1 MNERKDLKDW
11 LERNVKHYPE
21 SKYVALSNFEVDWN
35 DLSGSFILSL
45 DLAKIEPRIR
55 FGLDSNGWMRFWLPM
70 HHSPLGV
77 PASYAMFEL
86 TDTTNNAIKRALK
99 EVFGRF
105 RPLGLNK
112 DINQLITGSTPI
124 LDRVLEVNPLE
135 LIRERL
141 SAGNFFISL
150 PIKV

>member
-11 LERNVKHYPE
+11 LGANVQYHPE
-21 SKYVALSNFEVDWN
+21 PKYVALSDFEVDWN
-35 DLSGSFILSL
+35 DLSRSFILSL
-45 DLAKIEPRIR
+45 DLVKIEPRIK
-55 FGLDSNGWMRFWLPM
+55 FSLDSNGWMRFWMPM

-77 PASYAMFEL
+77 PASFAMFEL
-86 TDTTNNAIKRALK
+86 TDTTNNAIERALK
-99 EVFGRF
+99 EVFGCF

-124 LDRVLEVNPLE
+124 LDRVLEDNPLV

-141 SAGNFFISL
+141 RSKNFLISM
-150 PIKV
+150 PVIV